1 MRQPDARAT
10 AIAAA
15 AVRLWT
21 RLYTSGLPVD
31 VRNARRA
38 EIESD
43 LWEFVHDPDGDDGL
57 HRPVHILLRLMRGVA
72 DDLRWRLT
80 LDRVTAAAVRVG
92 AALTAALLVFIAW
105 WVLDLMRTRVLP
117 LPPDP
122 PSVGVLQTPLDG
134 RIDLAVHGDAS
145 R

>member
-10 AIAAA
+10 AFAAA

-21 RLYTSGLPVD
+21 RLYTSGLPVA
-31 VRNARRA
+31 VRHARRA

-43 LWEFVHDPDGDDGL
+43 LWEFVHDPDCDDGW
-57 HRPVHILLRLMRGVA
+57 HRSVHILLRLMRGVA
-72 DDLRWRLT
+72 DDLRWRLAR
-80 LDRVTAAAVRVG
+80 DRVTTAAVRVG
-92 AALTAALLVFIAW
+92 AALTMALLVFITW

-117 LPPDP
+117 FPPDP
-122 PSVGVLQTPLDG
+122 PSVSAPPAPQT
-134 RIDLAVHGDAS
+134 RIDLPIHRDAS